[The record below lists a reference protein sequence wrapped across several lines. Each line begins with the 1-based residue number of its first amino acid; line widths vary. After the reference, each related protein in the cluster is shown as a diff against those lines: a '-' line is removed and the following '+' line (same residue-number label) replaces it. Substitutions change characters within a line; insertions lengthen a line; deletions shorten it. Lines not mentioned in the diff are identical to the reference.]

1 MSDRMDESNKYF
13 DEGVELYEEGKFKE
27 AIVCFDKAIEIN
39 PNFEDTWNG
48 KGAALYALNKYE
60 EAIVCF
66 DKAIEI
72 NPKYEKAWYNK
83 GNALY
88 DFNKK
93 EEAIVCYD
101 KAIEINPN
109 DEDAWCNKG
118 NVLSALNKKE
128 EAIVCYNK
136 AIEIN
141 PKHEYVW
148 YNKGAALSDLNKYE
162 EAIVCYDK
170 TIEINPN
177 DEDAWH
183 NKGHALYYFNK
194 YEEAIVCYDKAI
206 AVNPKYEYAWNNK
219 GAALKF
225 LKKYEEAAI
234 CFKKAIKINPKDILY
249 RNNHIDSLIALKKYK
264 AAARSYKEGKLGDVL
279 GFMVRLKDESEE
291 NIRKAILYILEEEDF
306 FNQIVP
312 KGTAKR
318 DKYKNLYY
326 TSLYIISLLHVT
338 RESEKPVAHYT
349 SKKDL
354 ECFLFPKEDKDS
366 KEDPKPLKYST
377 FRFFSVTTSN
387 DPKEGLT
394 LLDSLWQNKQEKDCF
409 SRFIQDEKYRAFA
422 GCFTFNDERLN
433 QFRLYG
439 KDSGKE
445 ATGVS
450 MALSQDFFS
459 SNIKQSTPLSFSE
472 DKKEKKEEEEK
483 HPLFRCIYIDP
494 NTGHIASIGQKEEY
508 SFYRNNEEDD
518 LEGYKTYI
526 EDILGKVRKNIEKL
540 KEDIQKLKE
549 DIEKDKED
557 IEKDKLEKEIV
568 GKLLINLRYL
578 TKHVAFKEEQ
588 ECRVIRIE
596 PIDKGDI
603 HIEGD
608 RLYIDYLPIYKYVE
622 KICFAPKAE
631 GMELFIDKLRHSKYT
646 IECRRCDHPFSG

>member
-1 MSDRMDESNKYF
+1 MSDRMDESKKYF
-13 DEGVELYEEGKFKE
+13 DEGVKLYKEGKFKE

-39 PNFEDTWNG
+39 PKYE
-48 KGAALYALNKYE
+48 YALNG
-60 EAIVCF
+60 
-66 DKAIEI
+66 
-72 NPKYEKAWYNK
+72 K
-83 GNALY
+83 GNAL
-88 DFNKK
+88 
-93 EEAIVCYD
+93 
-101 KAIEINPN
+101 
-109 DEDAWCNKG
+109 
-118 NVLSALNKKE
+118 
-128 EAIVCYNK
+128 
-136 AIEIN
+136 
-141 PKHEYVW
+141 
-148 YNKGAALSDLNKYE
+148 SDL
-162 EAIVCYDK
+162 
-170 TIEINPN
+170 
-177 DEDAWH
+177 
-183 NKGHALYYFNK
+183 NK

-206 AVNPKYEYAWNNK
+206 AVNPKDEDAWNNKGLTLYYLDKYEEAIVCYDKAIEINPNFEYAWNNK
-219 GAALKF
+219 GATLEF
-225 LKKYEEAAI
+225 LNKYKEAI
-234 CFKKAIKINPKDILY
+234 VCYEKAIEINPKDILY
-249 RNNHIDSLIALKKYK
+249 RNNHINSLIALKEYK
-264 AAARSYKEGKLGDVL
+264 AAARSYKEGELGDVL

-291 NIRKAILYILEEEDF
+291 NIRKAILHILEEEDF

-349 SKKDL
+349 SKKAL

-394 LLDSLWQNKQEKDCF
+394 LLDSLWRDKQEKDCF

-494 NTGHIASIGQKEEY
+494 NTGYIVSIGQKEEY

-518 LEGYKTYI
+518 LTGYKTYI
-526 EDILGKVRKNIEKL
+526 EDILGKVRENIEKL

-549 DIEKDKED
+549 DIEKED
-557 IEKDKLEKEIV
+557 IEKDKREKEIV